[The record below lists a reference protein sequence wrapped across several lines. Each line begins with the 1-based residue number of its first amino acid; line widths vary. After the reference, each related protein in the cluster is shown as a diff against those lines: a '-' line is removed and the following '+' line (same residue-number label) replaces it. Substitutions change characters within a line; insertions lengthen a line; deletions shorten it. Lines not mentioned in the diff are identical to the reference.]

1 MNPVLPDEADI
12 AVLRAIS
19 RGEWDDA
26 EVRQVCAQAGWELI
40 AEDADVLQ
48 FEAEFGSGRTVVT
61 VHRRHDDMTPA
72 VYVPL
77 AFFWG
82 ASWADRDGYD
92 QAFRRIATHLG
103 GLLGKPT
110 AAGEY
115 PSPVAVGRLLSYCW
129 WSLADAA
136 VVLVQNDEFDPP
148 PDPDVSVWVFPPR
161 DKIRLPVTD
170 N

>member
-1 MNPVLPDEADI
+1 MDPVLPDEADI

-82 ASWADRDGYD
+82 GSWPDRDGYD
-92 QAFRRIATHLG
+92 RAFRRVADHLV
-103 GLLGKPT
+103 GLLGMPAT
-110 AAGEY
+110 AGEY
-115 PSPVAVGRLLSYCW
+115 PSPVADGRRLSYCW

-148 PDPDVSVWVFPPR
+148 PDPDISVWLLPPR
-161 DKIRLPVTD
+161 EKFKLPVTD